1 MKVKGSATFFDTAE
15 ILQQIFEAAQSV
27 GGKDKQLA
35 DKLSQKVAAFL
46 KEKYPKRQQKVDG
59 EVDDAIEQVLME
71 EGHINTARA
80 FILKRKQLAD
90 YRKQISSL
98 GIKDELGLPYNSVVV
113 IKNKYLQK
121 DELGKVTES
130 TNEWLLRV
138 AKALAKAE
146 DSEKDRQ
153 KAEKEF
159 YLVMSSL
166 EFLPA
171 GRTLAN
177 AGTINGQLANCFVLP
192 LEDNVE
198 EIFEAVKDSSI
209 LKKNGGG
216 VGFSFSKIRPKGDF
230 IATTTGSACGPVALM
245 KILDSASE
253 ILLQAGGRRSGNMV
267 VLSVSH
273 PDVLEFIS
281 CKEQQNVLN
290 QINYSLGIS
299 DKFMDSVVKNKDWA
313 LVNPRTGR
321 VVQKVSAKSIFELAS
336 YHAWKNGDP
345 GMIFLDRINKDNP
358 TPHVGP
364 IEAVNL
370 CGEQPLLPY
379 EACNLGS
386 INLVKMLKVS
396 GSKYKVLSNEK
407 YEVDWEKLERTV
419 RVATRMLDNVITVCR
434 YPLAQVDR
442 VVKANRKIGLGVM
455 GWADILVKM
464 CISYDSD
471 ESLRLA
477 EKLMKFITD
486 TSHDESQKLGRKKG
500 SFSNF
505 PGSLW
510 QKKGYRAM
518 RNSTCTTIAP
528 TGSISMTAGVSSGI
542 EPLFALS
549 YFKQVMGGMKLPEI
563 NKELLKEIEKLNL
576 GPQKEEI
583 IEEIV
588 HQGSVQQVNKIS
600 ETLKKVFVTAM
611 DIDPLW
617 HVRMQAAFQKYTDNA
632 VSKTINLSQNATTKD
647 VEKAFLLAHKLGC
660 KGITVYRDK
669 SRDLQVLNV
678 GFQGSKVSPSVVN
691 NKINVILDPDS
702 CPNCQGKL
710 VREEGCLNCP
720 SCGFS
725 ACSV

>member
-1 MKVKGSATFFDTAE
+1 MSAFFNTEDIKKEIVVAAGLAGVKDP
-15 ILQQIFEAAQSV
+15 
-27 GGKDKQLA
+27 QLA
-35 DKLSQKVAAFL
+35 TNFSQKVADFL
-46 KEKYPKRQQKVDG
+46 QQNYGKG
-59 EVDDAIEQVLME
+59 
-71 EGHINTARA
+71 
-80 FILKRKQLAD
+80 KQLSD
-90 YRKQISSL
+90 YKKQINVL
-98 GIKDELGLPYNSVVV
+98 GVRDELGLPYNSVVV

-121 DELGKVTES
+121 DEKGKIIES
-130 TNEWLLRV
+130 TKGWLQRV

-146 DSEKDRQ
+146 DTDRDRQ
-153 KAEKEF
+153 KAEEDF
-159 YLVMSSL
+159 YSVMAKL
-166 EFLPA
+166 QFLPA

-230 IATTTGSACGPVALM
+230 IATTTGAACGPVALM

-273 PDVLEFIS
+273 PDVLEFIG
-281 CKEQQNVLN
+281 CKDQQNVLN

-299 DKFMDSVVKNKDWA
+299 NKFMEAVIKNKDWA
-313 LVNPRTGR
+313 LVNPRTGKI
-321 VVQKVSAKSIFELAS
+321 VQKVAARSIFELAS

-386 INLVKMLKVS
+386 INLTKFLI
-396 GSKYKVLSNEK
+396 YKNDLA
-407 YEVDWEKLERTV
+407 VDFDWNSLATV
-419 RVATRMLDNVITVCR
+419 VRIATRMLDNVISVCR

-455 GWADILVKM
+455 GWADVLVKM
-464 CISYDSD
+464 RIPYNS
-471 ESLRLA
+471 EKALKRA

-486 TSHDESQKLGRKKG
+486 TSHDESQKLGKKKG

-505 PGSLW
+505 PSSSW
-510 QKKGYRAM
+510 QKKGFKAM

-549 YFKQVMGGMKLPEI
+549 YFKQVMGGVKLPEV
-563 NKELLKEIEKLNL
+563 NKDLLAEIEKLNL
-576 GPQKEEI
+576 EKDEETL

-588 HQGSVQQVNKIS
+588 RSGGIQQ
-600 ETLKKVFVTAM
+600 LKKIPDEIKKIFVTAM
-611 DIDPLW
+611 DIDPQW
-617 HVRMQAAFQKYTDNA
+617 HVKMQAVFQKYTDNA
-632 VSKTINLSQNATTKD
+632 VSKTINLPHSATTKD
-647 VEKAFLLAHKLGC
+647 VEKAFLDAYKLGC

-669 SRDLQVLNV
+669 SRDYQVLNV
-678 GFQGSKVSPSVVN
+678 GIEGARVSSSVTN
-691 NKINVILDPDS
+691 NKVVINADPDS

-710 VREEGCLNCP
+710 VREEGCMNCP